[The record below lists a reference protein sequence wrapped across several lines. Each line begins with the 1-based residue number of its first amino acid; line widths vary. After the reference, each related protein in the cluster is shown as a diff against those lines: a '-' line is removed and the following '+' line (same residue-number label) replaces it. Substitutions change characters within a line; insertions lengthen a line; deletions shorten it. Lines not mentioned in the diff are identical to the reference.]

1 MVETPRRNTPDSF
14 GENMV
19 HVGGNWNCPYC
30 GHAQVIADER
40 FSNDWHRQYVKGWRK
55 EGFEP
60 AMLIQSIVCANHA
73 CRELT
78 LAAALGLLKGGKSPR
93 DEMPKAIQE
102 WRLLPQSS
110 AKPQP
115 DAVPEPLRLDY
126 YEACAI
132 RDLSPKA
139 SATLIRRCLQ
149 GMIRDFCGIAKATLA
164 KEIEGLREAL
174 DSHAAPKGVTHE
186 SVDAIEAVKKV
197 GNIGAHMEKNIN
209 HIVDVDSGEA
219 QMLIELT
226 EMLFNEWYV
235 EREVR
240 KSRLAKITALSAQKA
255 NDFAQA
261 KLEKEQQKVLPP
273 PSSEATH
280 E

>member
-1 MVETPRRNTPDSF
+1 MA
-14 GENMV
+14 

-40 FSNDWHRQYVKGWRK
+40 FSKDWYKQYVRGWKK
-55 EGFEP
+55 EGYQP
-60 AMLIQSIVCANHA
+60 AMLIQAIVCANQA

-78 LAAALGLLKGGKSPR
+78 LAAALGLITDGKNPR
-93 DEMPKAIQE
+93 DETPKALQE

-115 DAVPEPLRLDY
+115 DAVPDPLRLDY

-174 DSHAAPKGVTHE
+174 DNNTAPKGVTHE

-197 GNIGAHMEKNIN
+197 GNIGAHMEKDIDL
-209 HIVDVDSGEA
+209 IVDVDPGEA
-219 QMLIELT
+219 QILIELA

-235 EREVR
+235 ERQAR
-240 KSRLAKITALSAQKA
+240 TKRLARITALSTQKA
-255 NDFAQA
+255 SDIAQA
-261 KLEKEQQKVLPP
+261 KIEKEQQKVLPP
-273 PSSEATH
+273 SSAKQP
-280 E
+280 